1 MKRRRPP
8 ERALPYMRE
17 AWYALL
23 AREVDASSL
32 VAVARRLGVSH
43 GAVSQV
49 LRGTGLYGD
58 GAAGTRRFG
67 QRVLEILEIS
77 IECPFL
83 TQFTGEP
90 RRISGPQCRDYAYRE
105 APTANPHDGRHWRAC
120 RTCEQRVL
128 PPRGWDEARGCF
140 VDSSALRKRRAAKTA
155 AAVAAATAE
164 PQSTPQ
170 EAA

>member
-1 MKRRRPP
+1 MSEP
-8 ERALPYMRE
+8 
-17 AWYALL
+17 WYALL
-23 AREVDASSL
+23 VREVDASSL

-49 LRGTGLYGD
+49 LRGTGLYG
-58 GAAGTRRFG
+58 AGSASTRRFG
-67 QRVLEILEIS
+67 QRVLELLEIS

-83 TQFTGEP
+83 SQFTGEP

-105 APTANPHDGRHWRAC
+105 APVANPHDGRHWRAC
-120 RTCEQRVL
+120 RTCERRVL

-140 VDSSALRKRRAAKTA
+140 IDTSALRKRRAAKTA
-155 AAVAAATAE
+155 AAVAAAQAE
-164 PQSTPQ
+164 GQPTEK